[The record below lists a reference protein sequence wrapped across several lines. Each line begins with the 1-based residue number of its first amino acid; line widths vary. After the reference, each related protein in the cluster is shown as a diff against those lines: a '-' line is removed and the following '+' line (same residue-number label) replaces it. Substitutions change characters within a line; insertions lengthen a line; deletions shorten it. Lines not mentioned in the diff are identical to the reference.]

1 MIDIDALSR
10 PIDDNEP
17 AGTDLEYSGV
27 AELDRFAAGTPGTID
42 PSTQELVGAEEP
54 NWRKVAEMATDLL
67 GKTKDLRVAAWLT
80 RAELANRALP
90 GLADGLK
97 LIATLVETFWE
108 TLYPMLDRDEGDDPI
123 ERLNVLA
130 NLSPDPAQSYGS
142 PSTEALLRTLRGTV
156 IVESREVGR
165 FTVRDLDYV
174 LGRMSPPA
182 GQTAPAAGLL
192 AAAWKTGD
200 AAANQHKRDGIAIG
214 LASIQAIVQLFADK
228 SGQRPSLDLLQ
239 TTFRRVGEFYSA
251 QDAEAAAEAA
261 VAAGDGSDD
270 AESGSDELGGA
281 GGSGGKP
288 PRSSGLASRADA
300 VRILQQ
306 VATFLRKSE
315 PSSPAPMFVDRA
327 VKLLQMDFNAIVKEL
342 MPDSRDRIEMLG
354 GISLEDER
362 DPTPRVTAFPGEK
375 RHVR

>member
-1 MIDIDALSR
+1 MIDFDALSR
-10 PIDDNEP
+10 PVSDEEP
-17 AGTDLEYSGV
+17 AGPDLEYSSV

-54 NWRKVAEMATDLL
+54 NWRKVGEMASELL
-67 GKTKDLRVAAWLT
+67 GRTKDLRVAAWLA
-80 RAELANRALP
+80 RAELANRGLP

-97 LIATLVETFWE
+97 LIATLLENFWE
-108 TLYPMLDRDEGDDPI
+108 TAYPMLDRDEGDDPI

-130 NLSPDPAQSYGS
+130 NLAPDPAQSYGS
-142 PSTEALLRTLRGTV
+142 PSAEALLRTLRGTA

-174 LGRMSPPA
+174 LGRMAPPA

-200 AAANQHKRDGIAIG
+200 AAANQQKRDGIAVG
-214 LASIQAIVQLFADK
+214 QASVQAIVKLFADH
-228 SGQRPSLDLLQ
+228 SGQRPNLDLLQ
-239 TTFRRVGEFYSA
+239 QTFRRVGEFYA
-251 QDAEAAAEAA
+251 ARDAEAAAEAGEG
-261 VAAGDGSDD
+261 AGDA
-270 AESGSDELGGA
+270 AEGGSDELGGA
-281 GGSGGKP
+281 GGGGKS
-288 PRSSGLASRADA
+288 PRSGGLASRADA

-306 VATFLRKSE
+306 VAVFLRKSE

-354 GISLEDER
+354 GISLEEPESDS
-362 DPTPRVTAFPGEK
+362 
-375 RHVR
+375 

>member
-10 PIDDNEP
+10 PVDDSEP
-17 AGTDLEYSGV
+17 AGPDLEYSAV

-54 NWRKVAEMATDLL
+54 NWRKVAEMATELL

-80 RAELANRALP
+80 RAELANRGLP

-97 LIATLVETFWE
+97 LIALLLENFWE
-108 TLYPMLDRDEGDDPI
+108 TAYPMLDRDEGDDPI

-142 PSTEALLRTLRGTV
+142 PAAETLLRTLRGTT

-174 LGRMSPPA
+174 LGRMAPPA

-192 AAAWKTGD
+192 AAAWKTGE
-200 AAANQHKRDGIAIG
+200 AAANQHKRDGIATG
-214 LASIQAIVQLFADK
+214 AAAVQAIVKQFVDH
-228 SGQRPSLDLLQ
+228 SGQRPNLDLLQ
-239 TTFRRVGEFYSA
+239 QTMRRVGEFYAA
-251 QDAEAAAEAA
+251 QDAEAAAESEGATEEIAEGAA
-261 VAAGDGSDD
+261 
-270 AESGSDELGGA
+270 ELGGA
-281 GGSGGKP
+281 PGGGKS
-288 PRSSGLASRADA
+288 PRSGGLASRADA

-306 VATFLRKSE
+306 VAAFLRKSE

-354 GISLEDER
+354 GISLEEPESDS
-362 DPTPRVTAFPGEK
+362 
-375 RHVR
+375 

>member
-10 PIDDNEP
+10 PISEAEP
-17 AGTDLEYSGV
+17 AGPDLEYADV
-27 AELDRFAAGTPGTID
+27 AELDRFSAGTPGTID

-54 NWRKVAEMATDLL
+54 NWRKVAEQATELL

-80 RAELANRALP
+80 RAELATRGLP
-90 GLADGLK
+90 GMSDGLK
-97 LIATLVETFWE
+97 LIATLVENFWE
-108 TLYPMLDRDEGDDPI
+108 TVYPPLDRDEGDDPI

-130 NLSPDPAQSYGS
+130 NLSPDPGS
-142 PSTEALLRTLRGTV
+142 SSSETMVRALRATV
-156 IVESREVGR
+156 ICESREVGR

-200 AAANQHKRDGIAIG
+200 PVANQEKRDGIAIG
-214 LASIQAIVQLFADK
+214 IAAIQSIVKLFNDH
-228 SGQRPSLDLLQ
+228 SGQRPGFDLLQ
-239 TTFRRVGEFYSA
+239 QTLKRVGEFYA
-251 QDAEAAAEAA
+251 EQDAQAAAEAGD
-261 VAAGDGSDD
+261 AAGDGG
-270 AESGSDELGGA
+270 EGSDEVGGASGGA
-281 GGSGGKP
+281 GKT
-288 PRSSGLASRADA
+288 PRSGGLASRADA

-342 MPDSRDRIEMLG
+342 MPDSKDRIEMLG
-354 GISLEDER
+354 GISLEDE
-362 DPTPRVTAFPGEK
+362 DSDD
-375 RHVR
+375 

>member
-17 AGTDLEYSGV
+17 AGPDLEYSNV

-54 NWRKVAEMATDLL
+54 NWRKVTDMATELL

-80 RAELANRALP
+80 RAELANRGLP

-123 ERLNVLA
+123 ERMNVLA
-130 NLSPDPAQSYGS
+130 NLSPDPATAYGS
-142 PSTEALLRTLRGTV
+142 AATEALLRTLRGTV

-174 LGRMSPPA
+174 LGRMQPPE
-182 GQTAPAAGLL
+182 GTTAPAAGLL

-200 AAANQHKRDGIAIG
+200 PAANQQKRDGIAIG
-214 LASIQAIVQLFADK
+214 LASVQAIIKLFGDH
-228 SGQRPSLDLLQ
+228 SGQRPNLDLLQ
-239 TTFRRVGEFYSA
+239 QIFRRVGEFYNA

-261 VAAGDGSDD
+261 VA
-270 AESGSDELGGA
+270 SGEGEEGADEVG
-281 GGSGGKP
+281 GGSAAGGKP
-288 PRSSGLASRADA
+288 PRTSGLASRADA

-327 VKLLQMDFNAIVKEL
+327 IKLLQMDFNAIVKEL

-354 GISLEDER
+354 GISLEEPESDS
-362 DPTPRVTAFPGEK
+362 
-375 RHVR
+375 

>member
-10 PIDDNEP
+10 PVDDNEP
-17 AGTDLEYSGV
+17 AGPDLEYSAV

-54 NWRKVAEMATDLL
+54 NWRKVGEMATELL

-80 RAELANRALP
+80 RAELANRGLP

-97 LIATLVETFWE
+97 LIATLVETYWE
-108 TLYPMLDRDEGDDPI
+108 TLYPLLDRDEGDDPI
-123 ERLNVLA
+123 ERMNVLA

-142 PSTEALLRTLRGTV
+142 ASTEALMRTIRGTA

-174 LGRMSPPA
+174 LGRMTPPA

-200 AAANQHKRDGIAIG
+200 AAANQEKRDGIAIG
-214 LASIQAIVQLFADK
+214 LAAIQAIVKLFSDH
-228 SGQRPSLDLLQ
+228 SHQRPNLDLLQ
-239 TTFRRVGEFYSA
+239 QTLRRVGEFYTA

-261 VAAGDGSDD
+261 AAAGDG
-270 AESGSDELGGA
+270 EEGSDEVGGA
-281 GGSGGKP
+281 TSTGGKP
-288 PRSSGLASRADA
+288 PRSGGLASRADA

-306 VATFLRKSE
+306 VATFIRKSE
-315 PSSPAPMFVDRA
+315 PSSPAPIFVDRA
-327 VKLLQMDFNAIVKEL
+327 IKLLQMDFNAIVKEL
-342 MPDSRDRIEMLG
+342 MPDSQDRIEMLG
-354 GISLEDER
+354 GISLN
-362 DPTPRVTAFPGEK
+362 DPESDS
-375 RHVR
+375 

>member
-1 MIDIDALSR
+1 MIDIDALAR

-17 AGTDLEYSGV
+17 AGPDLEYAAV

-54 NWRKVAEMATDLL
+54 NWRKVGEQASELL

-80 RAELANRALP
+80 RAELATRGLP

-97 LIATLVETFWE
+97 LIATLLETFWDS
-108 TLYPMLDRDEGDDPI
+108 LYPMLDRDEGDDPI
-123 ERLNVLA
+123 ERMNVLA

-142 PSTEALLRTLRGTV
+142 ASTEALLRTLRGTV

-174 LGRMSPPA
+174 LGRMQPPA

-200 AAANQHKRDGIAIG
+200 PAANQEKRDGIATG
-214 LASIQAIVQLFADK
+214 LAAVQAIVKLFSER
-228 SGQRPSLDLLQ
+228 SGQRPNLDLLQ
-239 TTFRRVGEFYSA
+239 NTMRRVGEFYTE
-251 QDAEAAAEAA
+251 QDATTAAEAA
-261 VAAGDGSDD
+261 DAAGDE
-270 AESGSDELGGA
+270 ESAGEV
-281 GGSGGKP
+281 GGSAGAAGKI
-288 PRSSGLASRADA
+288 PRSGGLASRADA

-306 VATFLRKSE
+306 VAVFLRKSE

-354 GISLEDER
+354 GISLEEPESD
-362 DPTPRVTAFPGEK
+362 
-375 RHVR
+375 

>member
-1 MIDIDALSR
+1 MIDFDALAR
-10 PIDDNEP
+10 PVSDEEP
-17 AGTDLEYSGV
+17 AGPDLEYSSV

-54 NWRKVAEMATDLL
+54 NWRKVAETATELL
-67 GKTKDLRVAAWLT
+67 GKTKDLRVAAWLA
-80 RAELANRALP
+80 RAELANRGLP

-97 LIATLVETFWE
+97 LIATLLETFWE
-108 TLYPMLDRDEGDDPI
+108 TLYPLLDRDEGDDPI

-130 NLSPDPAQSYGS
+130 NLAPDPSQSYGS
-142 PSTEALLRTLRGTV
+142 PSAEALLRTLRGTT

-174 LGRMSPPA
+174 LGRMTPPA

-200 AAANQHKRDGIAIG
+200 AAANQQRRDGIAVG
-214 LASIQAIVQLFADK
+214 QASVQAIVKLFADH
-228 SGQRPSLDLLQ
+228 SGQRPNLDLLQ
-239 TTFRRVGEFYSA
+239 QTFRLVGEFYA
-251 QDAEAAAEAA
+251 EQDAQAAAEAGDG
-261 VAAGDGSDD
+261 AGDA
-270 AESGSDELGGA
+270 AEGGSDELGGA
-281 GGSGGKP
+281 GGGGKS
-288 PRSSGLASRADA
+288 PRSGGLASRADA

-306 VATFLRKSE
+306 VAVFLRKSE

-354 GISLEDER
+354 GISLEEPDS
-362 DPTPRVTAFPGEK
+362 D
-375 RHVR
+375 

>member
-1 MIDIDALSR
+1 MIDIDALTR
-10 PIDDNEP
+10 PVDDNEP
-17 AGTDLEYSGV
+17 AGPDLEYSSV

-54 NWRKVAEMATDLL
+54 NWRKVAEMATGLL

-80 RAELANRALP
+80 RAELANRGLP

-97 LIATLVETFWE
+97 LIATLVETYWE
-108 TLYPMLDRDEGDDPI
+108 TLYPLLDRDEGDDPI
-123 ERLNVLA
+123 ERMNVLA

-142 PSTEALLRTLRGTV
+142 AATEALLRTLRGTA

-165 FTVRDLDYV
+165 FTVRDLEYM

-182 GQTAPAAGLL
+182 GQSAPAAGLL

-200 AAANQHKRDGIAIG
+200 PAANQEKRDGIAIG
-214 LASIQAIVQLFADK
+214 IASIQAIVKLFSDH

-239 TTFRRVGEFYSA
+239 QTFKRVGDFYA
-251 QDAEAAAEAA
+251 EQDAEAAAEAG
-261 VAAGDGSDD
+261 AG
-270 AESGSDELGGA
+270 AEGGDEGGDEVGGA
-281 GGSGGKP
+281 GGAGGKP
-288 PRSSGLASRADA
+288 PRTGGLASRADA

-306 VATFLRKSE
+306 VAVFLRKSE
-315 PSSPAPMFVDRA
+315 PSSPAPMFVERA
-327 VKLLQMDFNAIVKEL
+327 IKLLQMDFTAIVKEL

-354 GISLEDER
+354 GISLEEPESDS
-362 DPTPRVTAFPGEK
+362 
-375 RHVR
+375 

>member
-17 AGTDLEYSGV
+17 AGPDLEYAEV

-42 PSTQELVGAEEP
+42 PSTRELVGAEEP
-54 NWRKVAEMATDLL
+54 NWRKVAEMATGLL
-67 GKTKDLRVAAWLT
+67 GKTKDLRVAAWLA
-80 RAELANRALP
+80 RAELANRGLP

-97 LIATLVETFWE
+97 LIATLVENFWE
-108 TLYPMLDRDEGDDPI
+108 TLYPMLDRDEGNDPI

-142 PSTEALLRTLRGTV
+142 ASTEALLRTLRGTA

-174 LGRMSPPA
+174 LGRMQPPA

-200 AAANQHKRDGIAIG
+200 AQANQQRRDGIAIG
-214 LASIQAIVQLFADK
+214 QEAIQTIVKVFADH
-228 SGQRPSLDLLQ
+228 SGQRPNLDLLLQ
-239 TTFRRVGEFYSA
+239 TIRRVGQFYA
-251 QDAEAAAEAA
+251 EQDAVAAAEAA
-261 VAAGDGSDD
+261 EAAGDGSDD
-270 AESGSDELGGA
+270 AEGGSDELGGTA
-281 GGSGGKP
+281 ATGGKS

-306 VATFLRKSE
+306 VATFLRKNE
-315 PSSPAPMFVDRA
+315 PSSPAPMFIDRA
-327 VKLLQMDFNAIVKEL
+327 VKMLQLDFNAIVREL
-342 MPDSRDRIEMLG
+342 MPDAQDRIELLG
-354 GISLEDER
+354 GVSIAEPER
-362 DPTPRVTAFPGEK
+362 D
-375 RHVR
+375 

>member
-1 MIDIDALSR
+1 MIDIDALAR

-17 AGTDLEYSGV
+17 AGPDLEYTAV
-27 AELDRFAAGTPGTID
+27 AELDRFSAGTPGTID
-42 PSTQELVGAEEP
+42 PSTQELVGAEDP
-54 NWRKVAEMATDLL
+54 NWRKVAEQATELL
-67 GKTKDLRVAAWLT
+67 GKTKDMRVAAWLT
-80 RAELANRALP
+80 RAELANRGLP

-97 LIATLVETFWE
+97 LIATLVENFWE
-108 TLYPMLDRDEGDDPI
+108 TLYPPLDRDEGDDPI

-130 NLSPDPAQSYGS
+130 NLSPDPGS
-142 PSTEALLRTLRGTV
+142 SSAEALLRTLRGTV

-174 LGRMSPPA
+174 LGRMTPPA

-200 AAANQHKRDGIAIG
+200 PAANQVRRDGIEIG
-214 LASIQAIVQLFADK
+214 LAAVQSIVKLFVDH
-228 SGQRPSLDLLQ
+228 SGQRPGLDLLQ
-239 TTFRRVGEFYSA
+239 QTMKRVGEFYRE
-251 QDAEAAAEAA
+251 QDALNADEAGGGG
-261 VAAGDGSDD
+261 GDESDGG
-270 AESGSDELGGA
+270 EGSDELGGSP
-281 GGSGGKP
+281 GSGGKP
-288 PRSSGLASRADA
+288 PRSGGLASRADA

-327 VKLLQMDFNAIVKEL
+327 IKLLQMDFNAIVKEL

-354 GISLEDER
+354 GISLEDEES
-362 DPTPRVTAFPGEK
+362 DS
-375 RHVR
+375 

>member
-1 MIDIDALSR
+1 MIDIDALAR
-10 PIDDNEP
+10 PVDDNEP
-17 AGTDLEYSGV
+17 AGPDLEYSSV

-54 NWRKVAEMATDLL
+54 NWRKVTEQATELL

-80 RAELANRALP
+80 RAELANRGLP

-108 TLYPMLDRDEGDDPI
+108 TLYPPLDRDEGDDPI

-130 NLSPDPAQSYGS
+130 NLSPDPGS
-142 PSTEALLRTLRGTV
+142 SSGEALLRTLRGTT

-165 FTVRDLDYV
+165 FTVRDLDYT
-174 LGRMSPPA
+174 LGRMTPPA
-182 GQTAPAAGLL
+182 GTTAPAAGLL

-200 AAANQHKRDGIAIG
+200 PAANQQKRDGIAIG
-214 LASIQAIVQLFADK
+214 LASIQAIIKLFGDH
-228 SGQRPSLDLLQ
+228 SGQRPNLDLLQ
-239 TTFRRVGEFYSA
+239 QTFRRVGEFYTA

-261 VAAGDGSDD
+261 VGVDSEGGD
-270 AESGSDELGGA
+270 ADEIG
-281 GGSGGKP
+281 GGSGTGGKP

-327 VKLLQMDFNAIVKEL
+327 IKLLQMDFNAIVKEL

-354 GISLEDER
+354 GISLEEPESDS
-362 DPTPRVTAFPGEK
+362 
-375 RHVR
+375 